1 MVLSVNIMLF
11 RSSDNHGHSA
21 AKKVS
26 HLPES
31 GYQKSRRLGSFTV
44 RTKITFGYALVLC
57 IPVVGT
63 LAGLIVGNYY
73 YEQTIQK
80 LTTTYQEQKCLN
92 KLQVMILQ
100 NRPAKELTP
109 FVQNSAVFRQAS
121 NKIITRINHIQ
132 QSVTQLETSK
142 TQALRNFRSELQ
154 EFQKTLSTFSL
165 EFQTLVQESLLL
177 QRSKNNNNLIKQRI
191 LDVVN
196 GHNFDE
202 IIQFAYKIDDVAIE
216 VDKDILNAQ
225 KDLQYTEVLR
235 MQIIL
240 GSLIASVIA
249 ASLLAIFTS
258 QAISRPLESLTNV
271 AQQVTCDAN
280 TNLRAPVLTR
290 DEVGTLANA
299 LNQLIEW
306 VATYTRELK
315 DTQVNLIQSEKMSS
329 LGQVVAGVAHEIN
342 NPINFIYGNITYI
355 ERYTQDLAKVI
366 QAYQAHYPNPPDTL
380 QATLDEMDLDF
391 LLEDLIKL
399 VQSMDVGTER
409 IREIVLSLRNFSRID
424 EAEFKAVDLHEGIDS
439 TLLIL
444 QHRLQ
449 VRPESP
455 AIEVVKDYGKLPLV
469 DCYPGQLNQVLMNL
483 LVNAIDVLD
492 DSSRQQNK
500 DYRQTQP
507 DTIWISTQVTA
518 KNLVQITIT
527 DNGSGIPETVRSR
540 IFDPFF
546 TTKPIGKGT
555 GLGLSITYQIITQK
569 HNGKIWCDS
578 ALGKGTKFVI
588 QIPVHQP
595 EPISTRF

>member
-1 MVLSVNIMLF
+1 M
-11 RSSDNHGHSA
+11 
-21 AKKVS
+21 
-26 HLPES
+26 
-31 GYQKSRRLGSFTV
+31 
-44 RTKITFGYALVLC
+44 
-57 IPVVGT
+57 VGT